1 MNEVYYLLFMIVFC
15 SWIITQ
21 RAIRAR
27 QIKNILKN
35 KKKENSAMKE
45 LAKQY
50 IGKECIVYLLSGFG
64 STITGVIREIGENGI
79 LIEHKDGTEV
89 INLDYIT
96 RIREYPRTPNSKKKI
111 VFD

>member
-15 SWIITQ
+15 SWILTQ
-21 RAIRAR
+21 RAIWAK
-27 QIKNILKN
+27 QIQNILRN

-45 LAKQY
+45 LARQY

-64 STITGVIREIGENGI
+64 SSITGVIREIGENGI
-79 LIEHKDGTEV
+79 LMEHKDGTEV
-89 INLDYIT
+89 VNLDYIT
-96 RIREYPRTPNSKKKI
+96 RIREYPLKANGKKKV